1 MGRQQ
6 QDETGFSLSPSVV
19 VENHSTTDEGHEN
32 DSRKRLDVIRE
43 IITAFLLKIQSTLG
57 QPRLQQDQYFTIRWR
72 SHQGGPRPYMV
83 HTYCMNQ
90 SCTGGE
96 ILPDPLT
103 RKYEP
108 HIETLIKKW
117 LESKP
122 LRVEPMTLYHH
133 HSCVWGVTRIA
144 QV

>member
-6 QDETGFSLSPSVV
+6 CDGAGFLLSPSVV
-19 VENHSTTDEGHEN
+19 AENHSTTDEGHEN

-43 IITAFLLKIQSTLG
+43 VITAFLLKIQSTLG
-57 QPRLQQDQYFTIRWR
+57 QPRLQQDQCITIRWK
-72 SHQGGPRPYMV
+72 SHQGSPRPYIM
-83 HTYCMNQ
+83 H
-90 SCTGGE
+90 E
-96 ILPDPLT
+96 PILYWRGDTAIPFDEEVQT
-103 RKYEP
+103 SHRNSHQE
-108 HIETLIKKW
+108 KW

-122 LRVEPMTLYHH
+122 LWVDSMTLYHH